1 MGTGGSFLLW
11 SPQWYIRSELL
22 AYESLSTYPLS
33 LSEGNISFIF
43 LVHDEQQLHS
53 KYSFENYFESP
64 VNGKLIILLI

>member
-1 MGTGGSFLLW
+1 MDPFCYGHHNGIFARSYLRMSLFQPTRFL
-11 SPQWYIRSELL
+11 SPKE
-22 AYESLSTYPLS
+22 
-33 LSEGNISFIF
+33 ISRLFF